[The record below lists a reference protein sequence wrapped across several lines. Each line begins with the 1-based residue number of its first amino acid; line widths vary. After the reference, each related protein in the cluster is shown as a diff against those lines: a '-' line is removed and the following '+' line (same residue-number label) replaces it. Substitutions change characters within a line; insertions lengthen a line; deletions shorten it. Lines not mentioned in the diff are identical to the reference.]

1 MYSLQI
7 RKKIIGIKEKEGL
20 SYVKVAKRFGMSPT
34 TVFKW
39 SKTMKPKKGRRKPA
53 TKIDM
58 KALKKDVKENPEL
71 YQYERAE
78 KFRVSKSSIGYAL
91 KRLGVSYKKNIKASK
106 SGREKAYYLQRKS
119 GEIRGRR
126 AFDSLYRREWICT

>member
-7 RKKIIGIKEKEGL
+7 RKKIMEIKEKEGL

-39 SKTMKPKKGRRKPA
+39 SKTIKPKKGRRKTA

-58 KALKKDVKENPEL
+58 EALKKDVKENPEL
-71 YQYERAE
+71 YQYERAK
-78 KFRVSKSSIGYAL
+78 KFRVNKKGCYRSISLTQISSS
-91 KRLGVSYKKNIKASK
+91 SYSSVYI
-106 SGREKAYYLQRKS
+106 
-119 GEIRGRR
+119 
-126 AFDSLYRREWICT
+126 